1 MPSKGIFMDFSN
13 VKPRNCVV
21 NMSYYEYMERPRKY
35 LFVDFDGTVRRTV
48 DNKDGKKVAKG
59 YGSKYPRVPPNS
71 VEEVSVF
78 PIRDKLKQWVRE
90 GYRIVGV
97 TNQSGI
103 QFGYISMD
111 LTKEICKETV
121 RQLGVPF
128 PVIFAPCK
136 DGPLEI
142 SNLRKPN
149 TGMITLSED
158 LFGPIDKSNSYL
170 VGDYKTDIQMGK
182 AAGLNTVKVTAE
194 KEGRDFPVP
203 PRS

>member
-1 MPSKGIFMDFSN
+1 MDFSK
-13 VKPRNCVV
+13 VKPRDCIV
-21 NMSYYEYMERPRKY
+21 NASYYDFSDRPMKY

-48 DNKDGKKVAKG
+48 DNTGGKKSGKG
-59 YGSKYPRVPPNS
+59 YGSKYPRVPPNT

-78 PIRDKLKQWVRE
+78 PITDKLKQWVKA

-103 QFGYISMD
+103 QFGYISME
-111 LTKEICKETV
+111 TTREICKETV

-136 DGPLEI
+136 DGPQEI
-142 SNLRKPN
+142 SRLRKPN
-149 TGMITLSED
+149 TGMID
-158 LFGPIDKSNSYL
+158 LTIDTFGPILRNHSYM

-182 AAGLNTVKVTAE
+182 AAKLITVHVDST
-194 KEGRDFPVP
+194 KEGKDFPEP
-203 PRS
+203 PKV